1 MEDPDRTHRTWIHSD
16 KYIPRLFIRP
26 VQSFMQIEASSGVV
40 LLVAAIL
47 AVWWANSAFRETYR
61 TFLDTPFS
69 LSFGSFH
76 LEESLHHLINDGLMV
91 IFFFVVGLEIKRELV
106 LGELRDRKAA
116 ALPVMAALGGMIF
129 PALIYVAFNLGDPG
143 AMRGWGVPMATD
155 IAFSVGVLSL
165 LGRRVP
171 TGAKVFLL
179 ALAIADDLGGILVIA
194 IFYTSD
200 LHFVWLGAGLVGLT
214 LVWVAGRVGI
224 RGYVFYLPAA
234 AAIWYCFLES
244 GVHTTVAGVVLGF
257 LTPARPMYPVEEFDR
272 KARLILDTY
281 PATDDNPED
290 RDHADHEALMLS
302 EISRESVAP
311 LVRSELRVAKWSS
324 FLIIPLFALANAG
337 VSFDGTRIGEALT
350 TRVALGVGFGLV
362 AGKTIGITLFTWI
375 AVRLGLGRLPR
386 ETGWRHIVATAAT
399 AGIGFTVSLF
409 ITVLAYT
416 DETLANDAKVGI
428 FAGSIV
434 AGAVGAILFLGIK
447 PVNGGDDSPE
457 LDGDPAPA

>member
-1 MEDPDRTHRTWIHSD
+1 MEDPDRIHRTWIHSD
-16 KYIPRLFIRP
+16 KYIPRRFIRP

-47 AVWWANSAFRETYR
+47 AVWWANSTFRQTYQA
-61 TFLDTPFS
+61 FLDTPFS
-69 LSFGSFH
+69 LTLGSFH
-76 LEESLHHLINDGLMV
+76 LEESFHLLINDGLMV

-106 LGELRDRKAA
+106 LGELSDRKAA
-116 ALPVMAALGGMIF
+116 MLPVMAALGGMIF
-129 PALIYVAFNLGDPG
+129 PALIYVAFNLGDPD

-200 LHFVWLGAGLVGLT
+200 LHFVWLGAGMVGLT
-214 LVWVAGRVGI
+214 LVWLAGRVGI

-234 AAIWYCFLES
+234 AAIWYFFLES

-272 KARLILDTY
+272 KARLILNTY

-311 LVRSELRVAKWSS
+311 LVRSELRLVKWSS

-362 AGKTIGITLFTWI
+362 AGKTVGITLFTWL

-428 FAGSIV
+428 FAGSIL
-434 AGAVGAILFLGIK
+434 AGAIGAILFLAIR
-447 PVNGGDDSPE
+447 PANGGDDSPE